1 MQKEAPQNHPST
13 TLNPLKDAVGVVSVD
28 YSSQFNALSKKV
40 DNLKNFVENGSA
52 EGAMLN
58 YLPGL
63 AEPKY
68 QGQIKGINERKAY
81 ADETY
86 TGMKIAEFNIQ
97 LSNNEYMNFHN
108 LQLYFPM
115 KIKKKTN
122 VNNNLDDTMITVNN
136 FSHIGLK
143 KLTLK
148 N

>member
-1 MQKEAPQNHPST
+1 MQKETPQNHPST
-13 TLNPLKDAVGVVSVD
+13 TLNPLKDAVGVTSVD

-40 DNLKNFVENGSA
+40 DNLKDFVENGSA

-68 QGQIKGINERKAY
+68 QGQIKGINEKKAY

-86 TGMKIAEFNIQ
+86 RGMKIAEFNIQ

-108 LQLYFPM
+108 LQICFPM
-115 KIKKKTN
+115 KIKKKVT
-122 VNNNLDDTMITVNN
+122 
-136 FSHIGLK
+136 
-143 KLTLK
+143 
-148 N
+148 